1 MTFKDIIG
9 PDELDWKVVQLD
21 WKKIGKNEL
30 KLGTPMSKD
39 GVEAND
45 ANCYGILMDDVEKG
59 KHEQA
64 RVIVSGCVDF
74 TKAEEYSGIKIS
86 AEAKKA
92 IGKVWSQGGGGLT
105 ELPDGYPYKEGS
117 KTEIVWDGNPEGKVN
132 VEIDGEVIFTKVSD
146 ATPSVDELS
155 PMYAKAAGAGDPI
168 ELDAAYNVT
177 GNGCIYLPVGG
188 APAIVIAHEPNASI
202 SNGQISLVF
211 PEAGV
216 YFGPFGHYGVTG
228 YFCYGS
234 ETIHTI
240 APEYLPEGYP
250 YKEKGET
257 VISPEQTVE
266 FADQGGQLLGGLN
279 EAFFVSGN
287 TYKIIWDGTAY
298 VCTATEIQGTI
309 AIGNLSNVGGTGNN
323 EPFMMMVSGGTTTI
337 VALEGGTEHTVSISE
352 YAETI
357 HPMAEEFIQLTSP
370 NGTKYKLAVSDNGTL
385 SAVAVS

>member
-1 MTFKDIIG
+1 MNFKEIIG
-9 PDELDWKVVQLD
+9 PDELDWKVIPLD
-21 WKKIGKNEL
+21 WKKIGKDEL

-74 TKAEEYSGIKIS
+74 TKAEEYSGIKVS

-105 ELPDGYPYKEGS
+105 ELPEGYPYKEGN
-117 KTEIVWDGNPEGKVN
+117 KTVIEWDGNT
-132 VEIDGEVIFTKVSD
+132 DGLVSVPIEALGGIYYKVSD
-146 ATPSVDELS
+146 ATPGIADLIGGKYTVTTTGEKEIAETDLMEDGGIIMPMTPEFVVVLS
-155 PMYAKAAGAGDPI
+155 DGAS
-168 ELDAAYNVT
+168 
-177 GNGCIYLPVGG
+177 
-188 APAIVIAHEPNASI
+188 AS
-202 SNGQISLVF
+202 GFVF

-216 YFGPFGHYGVTG
+216 YFIWAGDDYYVTG
-228 YFCYGS
+228 LTYGT
-234 ETIHTI
+234 ETIHTM
-240 APEYLPEGYP
+240 APEFLPEGYP
-250 YKEKGET
+250 YKEQSET

-279 EAFFVSGN
+279 EAFFISGN